1 MPKMEPRAFIDML
14 GKVKTGRY
22 SMDTGELEAIV
33 SQSEGL
39 FSATVLAF
47 NYGFLKGQRS
57 IKNTMKKKS
66 MEVSQ

>member
-1 MPKMEPRAFIDML
+1 MKMEPRAFIDML

-22 SMDTGELEAIV
+22 GMDTGELEAIV

-47 NYGFLKGQRS
+47 NYDFLKGQRS
-57 IKNTMKKKS
+57 VKNTMKKKS

>member
-1 MPKMEPRAFIDML
+1 MKMEPRAFIDML
-14 GKVKTGRY
+14 GKVKTG
-22 SMDTGELEAIV
+22 DTGELEAIV

-57 IKNTMKKKS
+57 VKNTMKKKS

>member
-1 MPKMEPRAFIDML
+1 MKMEPRAFIDML
-14 GKVKTGRY
+14 GKVKTG
-22 SMDTGELEAIV
+22 DTGELEAIV

-57 IKNTMKKKS
+57 VKNTKKKKS

>member
-1 MPKMEPRAFIDML
+1 MKMEPRAFSDML
-14 GKVKTGRY
+14 WKVKTGRY
-22 SMDTGELEAIV
+22 GMDTGELEAIV

-57 IKNTMKKKS
+57 VKNTMKKKS

>member
-1 MPKMEPRAFIDML
+1 MPKMEPQAFIKML
-14 GKVKTGRY
+14 HSTKTGRY
-22 SMDTGELEAIV
+22 GMTLKELFVIADHAEDWSDTA
-33 SQSEGL
+33 
-39 FSATVLAF
+39 FLAF

>member
-1 MPKMEPRAFIDML
+1 MKMEPRAFIDML
-14 GKVKTGRY
+14 EKVKTGRY
-22 SMDTGELEAIV
+22 GMDTGELEAIV

-57 IKNTMKKKS
+57 VKNTMKKKS

>member
-1 MPKMEPRAFIDML
+1 MKMEPRAFIDML
-14 GKVKTGRY
+14 WKVKTGRY
-22 SMDTGELEAIV
+22 GMDTGELEAIV